1 MKAIVIGATG
11 AVGKELVRAL
21 LDDARYTEVAVFV
34 RRDPGVTHPK
44 LTAHVINFE
53 QPDTWRALVTG
64 DVLFSAL
71 GTSLKQAGSK
81 EAQRRID
88 YDYQYMFAEAAH
100 ANGVPHLVLLSSL
113 GADSRSSIFYLRLKG
128 ELDDAVQR
136 LGFDTVHI
144 VRPPSLIRPEAK
156 RLGETAVVKILQGL
170 NAVGIAKNLAPMSV
184 DTVAR
189 CMMEIGT
196 ESRGGVQIITGQDI
210 RDYMR

>member
-156 RLGETAVVKILQGL
+156 RLGKTAVVKILQGL

-196 ESRGGVQIITGQDI
+196 ENHGGVQIIAGQDI
-210 RDYMR
+210 RHYMR

>member
-21 LDDARYTEVAVFV
+21 LDDAHYTEVSVFV

-88 YDYQYMFAEAAH
+88 YDYQHMFAEAAH

-196 ESRGGVQIITGQDI
+196 ENHGGVQIITGQDI

>member
-11 AVGKELVRAL
+11 TVGKELVRAL

-34 RRDPGVTHPK
+34 RRDPGITHSK

-170 NAVGIAKNLAPMSV
+170 NAVGIAKNLAPISV

-196 ESRGGVQIITGQDI
+196 ENRGGVQIITGQNI

>member
-21 LDDARYTEVAVFV
+21 LNDVRYTEVAVFV

-88 YDYQYMFAEAAH
+88 YDYQHMFAEAAH

>member
-88 YDYQYMFAEAAH
+88 YDYQHMFAEAAH
-100 ANGVPHLVLLSSL
+100 ANGVAHLVLLSSL

-196 ESRGGVQIITGQDI
+196 ENRGGVQIITGQDI

>member
-11 AVGKELVRAL
+11 AVGKELVRAM
-21 LDDARYTEVAVFV
+21 LDDARETEVAVFV

-53 QPDTWRALVTG
+53 QPDTWRAFVTG

-196 ESRGGVQIITGQDI
+196 ENHGGVQIITGQDI

>member
-34 RRDPGVTHPK
+34 RRDPGVTHSK

-196 ESRGGVQIITGQDI
+196 ENHGGVQIITGQDI